1 MGWLITVD
9 GDIEEQ
15 WPEDGQLWKLEEL
28 QLAVDGYIEI
38 VRMPSAP
45 EYLVVVDEEGKLKK
59 KPVNFRASSAA
70 GQLIVGTA
78 LVVNEQ
84 EID

>member
-1 MGWLITVD
+1 MGWLMTVD
-9 GDIEEQ
+9 GDIEERF
-15 WPEDGQLWKLEEL
+15 PESGNFWRLEEL

-38 VRMPSAP
+38 VRMPGAP

-70 GQLIVGTA
+70 GQLIVGNA